1 MRIALVGAELEEGLA
16 VRYIWGALRQA
27 GHEVLQVVFNRERD
41 IDEAARKIALS
52 GADIAGF
59 SMVFT
64 YRAREFARL
73 AQAAREYGYS
83 GHIVAGGHFAAFNA
97 ERLLSDISA
106 LDSIACGE
114 GEEIMCDLAANG
126 GDPTGVAGLV
136 WRRGDGSIV
145 RNDPAVKPPELDSLP
160 LPVRKTP
167 FDSYLGLPIA
177 NMLSS
182 RGCTH
187 SCAFCS
193 ISAWHR
199 MCGGKRYRM
208 RSPELVADEMADL
221 YSQGVRIF
229 NFHDD
234 NFILDDKAATFERL
248 KALKK
253 GLDTRGVGRIAFA
266 IKARPDYV
274 EEDLFAYLKSMGLFR
289 VFLGIE
295 AGSPRSL
302 KDLHRGQTR
311 EQNEQALEIVNR
323 LDIHTCFNLLLL
335 NPDSTEEDFKVNVAF
350 LRTHPGNPMNFCR
363 TEIYAGTPLE
373 KKLRREGRLLGDYWG
388 YDYRIADPRAQKT
401 FENIFAHFTG
411 RSYSDDCV
419 HHLTMDLDYEYQ
431 LLAHFHG
438 PIPALRARV
447 KNFVKAVNVNTCD
460 HLDNIMD
467 PGMPLALT
475 RDDARFRAEGA
486 KILVDI
492 RGAIPHAAG
501 TDKAHPRCFCRH
513 CMKAAA
519 AAGVAAALTVGAGC
533 KPHVSEMAP
542 RPIAIAADSALQREI
557 MRKVLWQVAFQLP
570 QDSDIKLNVW
580 INDKGEVVSCQA
592 QSASPGDSESV
603 TIQGAIGLSLDSAKD
618 GKLGAGCYVM
628 TIPKGVVEGMTHPCE
643 IIAIP
648 PKPAPPPVQPPDN
661 THMREMRAVPPV
673 DNTHMKEMRAVPPK
687 PPEIKPEPDYH
698 MFEMAP
704 LPRRVDEKEAA
715 TE

>member
-1 MRIALVGAELEEGLA
+1 MKIALVGAELEEGLA
-16 VRYIWGALRQA
+16 VRYIWGALGQA
-27 GHEVLQVVFNRERD
+27 GHEVSQVVFNRERD
-41 IDEAARKIALS
+41 IDEAARKIASS
-52 GADIAGF
+52 GADITGL

-73 AQAAREYGYS
+73 AQAARAYGYG

-97 ERLLSDISA
+97 EQLLTDVPA

-114 GEEIMCDLAANG
+114 GEDIMRDLAANH
-126 GDPTGVAGLV
+126 GDPAGVAGLI
-136 WRRGDGSIV
+136 WRQADGRLA
-145 RNDPAVKPPELDSLP
+145 RNEPAVKPPDLDSLP
-160 LPVRKTP
+160 LPVRKIP

-199 MCGGKRYRM
+199 LCGGKRYRL
-208 RSPELVADEMADL
+208 RSPDLVAAEMADL
-221 YSQGVRIF
+221 YNRGVRIF

-234 NFILDDKAATFERL
+234 NFILDNTADTFDRL

-266 IKARPDYV
+266 IKARPDSV

-311 EQNEQALEIVNR
+311 EQNEKALEIVNR

-335 NPDSTEEDFKVNVAF
+335 NPESTEEDFKTNVAF
-350 LRTHPGNPMNFCR
+350 LRAHPGNPMNFCR

-373 KKLRREGRLLGDYWG
+373 RKLRREGRLLGDYWG

-419 HHLTMDLDYEYQ
+419 QHLTMDLDYEYQ

-438 PIPALRARV
+438 PDPVLRDRV
-447 KNFVKAVNVNTCD
+447 KNFVKAVNLNTCD
-460 HLDNIMD
+460 HLDAIMD
-467 PGMPLALT
+467 PSMPVALA
-475 RDDARFRAEGA
+475 RDDARLRAEGA
-486 KILVDI
+486 KILADI
-492 RGAIPHAAG
+492 RGAVPHNG
-501 TDKAHPRCFCRH
+501 HVDKAHPRCFCRH

-519 AAGVAAALTVGAGC
+519 AAGVVAALTVGAGC
-533 KPHVSEMAP
+533 NKPHVYEMAP
-542 RPIAIAADSALQREI
+542 RPTAVAADSDLQKEI
-557 MRKVLWQVAFQLP
+557 MRRVLWQAAFQLP
-570 QDSDIKLNVW
+570 QDSDIRLSVW

-592 QSASPGDSESV
+592 QATSPGDSKPV
-603 TIQGAIGLSLDSAKD
+603 TINGAIGLSLNSAKD
-618 GKLGAGCYVM
+618 GKLRAGAYVM
-628 TIPKGVVEGMTHPCE
+628 TIPEGVIEGMTHPCE

-648 PKPAPPPVQPPDN
+648 PKPPVQEPDT
-661 THMREMRAVPPV
+661 THMREM
-673 DNTHMKEMRAVPPK
+673 
-687 PPEIKPEPDYH
+687 
-698 MFEMAP
+698 AP
-704 LPRRVDEKEAA
+704 LPQRVDPEKKAA